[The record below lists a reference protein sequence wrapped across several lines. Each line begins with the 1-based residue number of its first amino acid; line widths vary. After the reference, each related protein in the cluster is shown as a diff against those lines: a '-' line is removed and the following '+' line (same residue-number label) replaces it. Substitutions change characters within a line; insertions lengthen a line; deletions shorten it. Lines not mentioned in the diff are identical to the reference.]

1 MGDAIRW
8 LKVREAADR
17 ARCGPKTIYRA
28 VRSGRLRAARIGGRR
43 ELRFLDSWID
53 LWLFG
58 QDKDWP
64 EGRHATEREAGAASN
79 MNAGPNARLGSRSD
93 PL

>member
-43 ELRFLDSWID
+43 ELRFLESWID
-53 LWLFG
+53 EWLIG
-58 QDKDWP
+58 EGGADKGEIPVAVD
-64 EGRHATEREAGAASN
+64 AA
-79 MNAGPNARLGSRSD
+79 PTGSRGVA
-93 PL
+93 LR

>member
-53 LWLFG
+53 LWLFD

-64 EGRHATEREAGAASN
+64 EGRHATEREAGARAI
-79 MNAGPNARLGSRSD
+79 
-93 PL
+93 